1 MKKYAC
7 IDVGGTSIK
16 YGILKE
22 DLTFEERCEM
32 DTHAKKGGANILN
45 KVINIVKN
53 FKEKYKLEGICISNG
68 RLPKGRNN
76 SFIVFNP

>member
-53 FKEKYKLEGICISNG
+53 FKEKYKLEGI
-68 RLPKGRNN
+68 
-76 SFIVFNP
+76 